1 MYLVGLTGGIAAGKT
16 SVAKRW
22 VELGGLEID
31 ADVLARRALDPGTP
45 GLAKV
50 LEQFGSDLLLAD
62 GNLDRQKLAE
72 VVFNAPEKR
81 KKLEEIVHPIVRE
94 LAAQALADAP
104 EGSILIYTVPLLVE
118 ASVDLPF
125 DFVVTVEAP
134 VDKQVERMVK
144 TRGMTAQQA
153 SARIAAQA
161 SAAER
166 ANRADVI
173 LNSNQSLGRLLDDA
187 EALWNEIERKA
198 AAKHGAD

>member
-1 MYLVGLTGGIAAGKT
+1 VYLVGLTGGIAAGKT

-31 ADVLARRALDPGTP
+31 ADVLARKALDAGTP

-104 EGSILIYTVPLLVE
+104 AGSILIYTVPLLVE

-166 ANRADVI
+166 ANSADVI